1 MRNVARPRP
10 AARPWAALALFALAY
25 AFALLVILAP
35 PAPGAL
41 APHAPVARLQ
51 P

>member
-1 MRNVARPRP
+1 MP
-10 AARPWAALALFALAY
+10 AMKRATAALALFALAY

-41 APHAPVARLQ
+41 APQASVALRL